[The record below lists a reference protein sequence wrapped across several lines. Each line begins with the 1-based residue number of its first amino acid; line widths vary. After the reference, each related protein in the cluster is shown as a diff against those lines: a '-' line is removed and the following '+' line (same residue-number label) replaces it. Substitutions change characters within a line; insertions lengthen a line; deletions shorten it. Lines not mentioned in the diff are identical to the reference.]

1 METTFSNM
9 NLKILF
15 PTYSAKLMRCDFVI
29 RIERAQMF
37 PIPRLDAYVCEEA
50 TPLRMVTGV
59 VPTTTSPTPK
69 SKQRSM
75 IYDDKE
81 Y

>member
-1 METTFSNM
+1 
-9 NLKILF
+9 
-15 PTYSAKLMRCDFVI
+15 MRCDFI
-29 RIERAQMF
+29 NQIEHAQMC
-37 PIPRLDAYVCEEA
+37 PIPHLDACVCEEVA
-50 TPLRMVTGV
+50 PLRMVTGV
-59 VPTTTSPTPK
+59 VSATMSLTPK